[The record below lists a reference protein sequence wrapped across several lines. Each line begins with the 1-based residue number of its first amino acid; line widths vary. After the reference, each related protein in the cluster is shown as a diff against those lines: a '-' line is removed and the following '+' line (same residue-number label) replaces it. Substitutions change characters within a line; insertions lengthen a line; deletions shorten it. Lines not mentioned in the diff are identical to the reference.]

1 MGCGNS
7 VVSATEPSDT
17 VALVKKEKQPD
28 AKAAASH
35 PIEDKN
41 GRVWTLED
49 VLRET
54 DLSSKQTIDEQMAL
68 DQVNGDVE
76 LLQDLNGMMCD
87 QFKQDFGDIQRC
99 HKEQNWF
106 KLWKS
111 AHSLKGATA
120 NLGINKFAEVCRL
133 LEHIGKEM
141 DNLATTGQV
150 VPPGHVQKVGIYIH
164 LLSSE
169 WEEYRRCYEAFEKR
183 LLDQQK

>member
-1 MGCGNS
+1 MS
-7 VVSATEPSDT
+7 LPAIP
-17 VALVKKEKQPD
+17 
-28 AKAAASH
+28 
-35 PIEDKN
+35 PI
-41 GRVWTLED
+41 RIRRTLVWTLED

-133 LEHIGKEM
+133 LEHIAQG
-141 DNLATTGQV
+141 
-150 VPPGHVQKVGIYIH
+150 
-164 LLSSE
+164 LSN
-169 WEEYRRCYEAFEKR
+169 RR
-183 LLDQQK
+183 L